1 MKNVMVDLET
11 LSSSNR
17 AAIVSIGAVE
27 FDLDAGQLGTS
38 YYVNIEPDERCEISG
53 RTVMWWLE
61 QSKEAQAR
69 LAQEPRMKLR
79 EALVDFAKWFPKGAT
94 LWGNGATFDNVI
106 LRHAY
111 NVCNVTPPWHYRDD
125 RCFRTMKAM
134 LPQVMWPEH
143 GVAHDALADAIA
155 QAKYLIDA
163 WKAR

>member
-17 AAIVSIGAVE
+17 AMIVSIGAIE
-27 FDLDAGQLGTS
+27 FDLNTGELGS
-38 YYVNIEPDERCEISG
+38 VYYTNVKPDDRFEISG
-53 RTVMWWLE
+53 QTVMWWLG
-61 QSKEAQAR
+61 QSKEAQSR
-69 LAQEPRMKLR
+69 LLDGVQHPIDFVLR
-79 EALVDFAKWFPKGAT
+79 DFAKWYPKGAA

-111 NVCNVTPPWHYRDD
+111 NVCGITPPWHYRDD
-125 RCFRTMKAM
+125 RCFRTAKAM

-155 QAKYLIDA
+155 QAKYLIA
-163 WKAR
+163 ASKG